1 MEYIFQSE
9 RLGFRKWK
17 EADLIPF
24 CEMNSDKDVMEFFP
38 SILSKLDSIK
48 FADKINE
55 QFLNYGYGLYAVEEL
70 KTTQFIGFIGFW
82 HPSFELKHSP
92 FIEIGWRIR
101 KEYWNRGYATEGAVQ
116 CLNYGFNHLNFQ
128 KIYSLTSKINLKSI
142 RVMNKIGMTKL
153 EDFQHP
159 NIQNNNKLKPHVL
172 YVIEKSTH

>member
-17 EADLIPF
+17 KADLIPF

-38 SILSKLDSIK
+38 TILSKLDSIK

-82 HPSFELKHSP
+82 HPSFELKHSVG
-92 FIEIGWRIR
+92 ESERNIGIVVMLQR
-101 KEYWNRGYATEGAVQ
+101 EQ
-116 CLNYGFNHLNFQ
+116 FNA
-128 KIYSLTSKINLKSI
+128 LTTGLTI
-142 RVMNKIGMTKL
+142 
-153 EDFQHP
+153 
-159 NIQNNNKLKPHVL
+159 
-172 YVIEKSTH
+172 